1 MAKKGK
7 KGPSPA
13 EVQRRERQRQ
23 ASAQIKGNN
32 SWDDCQQLNA
42 QCIDL
47 LQQAGAIDLVLQ
59 QEGVYAAVSD
69 KAVLNEN
76 IRLLARDTTALTQKL
91 GQIYDQHKHKSGS
104 CRTPD
109 DFALSL
115 QVYEQYI
122 QFMEAYR
129 LTCQPVLN
137 HLLEQTAEAEAKLHR
152 VAQEISAEEAA
163 KQAAQDPNHTEPI
176 DVEAK
181 DVPQARGVTRVTYAI
196 DEAPSQPAPE
206 RTMLHMQVGEGEDGQ
221 AAVEQAIAAHKVA

>member
-13 EVQRRERQRQ
+13 EVARRQKQREATQ
-23 ASAQIKGNN
+23 QIKGNN
-32 SWDDCQQLNA
+32 SWNDCQALHS
-42 QCIDL
+42 QCVDL
-47 LQQAGAIDLVLQ
+47 LAQAGAIDLVLQ
-59 QEGVYAAVSD
+59 QPGVYAAVTD
-69 KAVLNEN
+69 KSVLNEN
-76 IRLLARDTTALTQKL
+76 IRLLARDTSALTQKL
-91 GQIYDQHKHKSGS
+91 TAIYEQHSGKTGS

-129 LTCQPVLN
+129 LTVTPVLN
-137 HLLEQTAEAEAKLHR
+137 HLLEQTAEAEAKLQR
-152 VAQEISAEEAA
+152 VAAEISAEEAA

-181 DVPQARGVTRVTYAI
+181 DVPA
-196 DEAPSQPAPE
+196 E
-206 RTMLHMQVGEGEDGQ
+206 RTALHVKLDENDPNPQGT
-221 AAVEQAIAAHKVA
+221 VEQLVTEHKAA

>member
-32 SWDDCQQLNA
+32 SWDDCHQLNA
-42 QCIDL
+42 QCVDL
-47 LQQAGAIDLVLQ
+47 LQQAGAIDLVLR

-91 GQIYDQHKHKSGS
+91 GQIYEQHKHKSGS

-137 HLLEQTAEAEAKLHR
+137 HLLEQTAEAEAKLQR
-152 VAQEISAEEAA
+152 VAREISAEEAT
-163 KQAAQDPNHTEPI
+163 KLAAQDPNHNEPI
-176 DVEAK
+176 DVEVK
-181 DVPQARGVTRVTYAI
+181 MVPT
-196 DEAPSQPAPE
+196 E
-206 RTMLHMQVGEGEDGQ
+206 RTVLHVQVGEGEDPQ
-221 AAVEQAIAAHKVA
+221 AAIEHAVAEHKVA

>member
-13 EVQRRERQRQ
+13 EVQRRQRQRE

-32 SWDDCQQLNA
+32 SWDDCHQLNG

-47 LQQAGAIDLVLQ
+47 LQQAAAIELVLKQ
-59 QEGVYAAVSD
+59 DGVYAGVTD

-76 IRLLARDTTALTQKL
+76 IRLLARDTNSLTQKL
-91 GQIYDQHKHKSGS
+91 AAIYEQHKHKTGS

-137 HLLEQTAEAEAKLHR
+137 HLLEQTAEAEAKIQR
-152 VAQEISAEEAA
+152 VAQEINAEEAA

-181 DVPQARGVTRVTYAI
+181 DVPR
-196 DEAPSQPAPE
+196 E
-206 RTMLHMQVGEGEDGQ
+206 RTMLQVKIDENEDPKQ
-221 AAVEQAIAAHKVA
+221 VVEQIIAEHKAA